1 MLKMFLG
8 LTFLIVGLL
17 VLTSCGGG
25 GGGGS
30 SNPLPGSGPQT
41 RPYPVQYGYF
51 GFEDGNAVEQADHV
65 SYVFLMDWGTWDSY
79 QQPMIQLKLISQLQ
93 EAKARG
99 IEKAVVAVGF
109 LAWDQTGNIKGT
121 QYLKVFRT
129 QLEAL
134 GLLDMVVAFYSV
146 DEPDL
151 YIKEGRMTLDAFR
164 QGVMNIHEVFPDK
177 RLMVIYGDGG
187 FPLIE
192 AFDIVGKD
200 KYNYGPQNVP
210 INQHQTMALVAGGAD
225 PFREDPEQYFQAAQ
239 KDIRVE
245 FVVAFLFVDYTFEG
259 KPHKGIRNN
268 GMLPAYKAVAQKLKA
283 LPFG

>member
-17 VLTSCGGG
+17 VLASCGGG

-51 GFEDGNAVEQADHV
+51 GFEEGNAVEQADHA

-109 LAWDQTGNIKGT
+109 LTWDQNGNVK
-121 QYLKVFRT
+121 
-129 QLEAL
+129 
-134 GLLDMVVAFYSV
+134 
-146 DEPDL
+146 
-151 YIKEGRMTLDAFR
+151 
-164 QGVMNIHEVFPDK
+164 
-177 RLMVIYGDGG
+177 
-187 FPLIE
+187 
-192 AFDIVGKD
+192 
-200 KYNYGPQNVP
+200 
-210 INQHQTMALVAGGAD
+210 
-225 PFREDPEQYFQAAQ
+225 
-239 KDIRVE
+239 
-245 FVVAFLFVDYTFEG
+245 
-259 KPHKGIRNN
+259 
-268 GMLPAYKAVAQKLKA
+268 
-283 LPFG
+283 